1 MKSAYK
7 PQDIENARQNLSR
20 YSWAQ
25 EIVNGWAQSV
35 AFAMQQDRAFFD
47 TTIPELTPGTHYG
60 QNCPNCVGKQSL
72 MGGGLF
78 DWHIDSPDEITCRAC
93 GAVYPTR
100 STRRPASWYAR
111 RWGSNS
117 PIMKRPKKWL
127 TPKIAQSTRSNGLGT
142 ALQ

>member
-35 AFAMQQDRAFFD
+35 TFAMQQDRAFFD
-47 TTIPELTPGTHYG
+47 TMIPELTPGTHYG

-93 GAVYPTR
+93 GTVYP
-100 STRRPASWYAR
+100 
-111 RWGSNS
+111 N
-117 PIMKRPKKWL
+117 
-127 TPKIAQSTRSNGLGT
+127 AQYP
-142 ALQ
+142 